1 MLRPGLRRGLLIG
14 AVFAVGAGGIVADG
28 AIQRSHAR
36 QEVVAWTAQQLT
48 PTVALARI
56 ERGAATR
63 PLTLP
68 ATIQPFYRASI
79 FARVNGYLDHWT
91 KDIGAPVKQ
100 GEVLATIDAPD
111 LDQQLVQA
119 RASLASAKANHGIAV
134 LTRDRNNQLV
144 KQQYVAQQLADTST
158 ADASAKKSIMDAG
171 AANVRQLQAL
181 ESYKQLTAPFDGI
194 VTARNTDIGALIG
207 SGNAGAPLFEVSDL
221 HRVRIYVRV
230 PQALTAYVHP
240 GQKATFDMPQYPD
253 RPFEATVVTMSNA
266 LDQGSRS
273 MLVEL
278 QADNTEGKFYAGA
291 YCQVHLELPRDPN
304 MVRLPATALILA
316 DHGAQVAL
324 LGADGKVRLKTVTLG
339 RDFGDSVEVAAG
351 LAPTDRVIDS
361 PPETLQ
367 DGALV
372 RLAADKSTESG
383 QTGSS
388 PSLAKP
394 ARRG

>member
-1 MLRPGLRRGLLIG
+1 MPRPGLRRGLLIG
-14 AVFAVGAGGIVADG
+14 AVFVVGAGGIVADG
-28 AIQRSHAR
+28 AVQRSNAR

-79 FARVNGYLDHWT
+79 YARVNGYLDHWT

-100 GEVLATIDAPD
+100 GDVLATIDAPD
-111 LDQQLVQA
+111 LDQQLAQA
-119 RASLASAKANHGIAV
+119 RASLASATANHGIAV

-158 ADASAKKSIMDAG
+158 ADASSKKSIMDAG
-171 AANVRQLQAL
+171 AANVRQLEAL

-194 VTARNTDIGALIG
+194 VTARNTDIGALISPG
-207 SGNAGAPLFEVSDL
+207 SAGAPLFEVSDL

-230 PQALTAYVHP
+230 PQALIAYVHP

-291 YCQVHLELPRDPN
+291 YCQVHLELPRDPA
-304 MVRLPATALILA
+304 MVRLPSTALILA
-316 DHGAQVAL
+316 DRGAQVAL
-324 LGADGKVRLKTVTLG
+324 LGADGKVTLKAVTLG

-351 LAPTDRVIDS
+351 LSPADRVIDS

-372 RLAADKSTESG
+372 TLAKDSG

-388 PSLAKP
+388 PPPAKP
-394 ARRG
+394 PRRG

>member
-111 LDQQLVQA
+111 LDQQLAQA
-119 RASLASAKANHGIAV
+119 RASLASAAANHGIAV

-158 ADASAKKSIMDAG
+158 ADASAKQSIMDAG
-171 AANVRQLQAL
+171 AANVRQLEAL

-230 PQALTAYVHP
+230 PQALIAYVHP

-278 QADNTEGKFYAGA
+278 QADNTEGKFYAG
-291 YCQVHLELPRDPN
+291 
-304 MVRLPATALILA
+304 
-316 DHGAQVAL
+316 
-324 LGADGKVRLKTVTLG
+324 
-339 RDFGDSVEVAAG
+339 
-351 LAPTDRVIDS
+351 
-361 PPETLQ
+361 
-367 DGALV
+367 
-372 RLAADKSTESG
+372 
-383 QTGSS
+383 
-388 PSLAKP
+388 
-394 ARRG
+394 

>member
-1 MLRPGLRRGLLIG
+1 MLRPGLRRSLLIG
-14 AVFAVGAGGIVADG
+14 AVFVVGAGGIVVDG
-28 AIQRSHAR
+28 VVQRSHAR
-36 QEVVAWTAQQLT
+36 QEVAAWTTQQLA

-56 ERGAATR
+56 ERGATTR

-79 FARVNGYLDHWT
+79 YARVNGYLDHWT

-100 GEVLATIDAPD
+100 GDVLATIDAPD
-111 LDQQLVQA
+111 LDQQLAQA
-119 RASLASAKANHGIAV
+119 RASLASAKANSEIAV

-144 KQQYVAQQLADTST
+144 RQQYVAQQTADTSV
-158 ADASAKKSIMDAG
+158 ADASAKKAMMDAG
-171 AANVRQLQAL
+171 AANVRQLEAL

-253 RPFEATVVTMSNA
+253 KAFEATVVTMSNA
-266 LDQGSRS
+266 LDTASRS

-278 QADNTEGKFYAGA
+278 QTDNTEGKFAAGA
-291 YCQVHLELPRDPN
+291 YCQVHFELPADPN
-304 MVRLPATALILA
+304 MIRLPATALILG
-316 DHGAQVAL
+316 DHGTQVAL
-324 LGADGKVRLKTVTLG
+324 LGSDGKAVLRSVTLG
-339 RDFGDSVEVAAG
+339 RDFGDSVEVVAG
-351 LAPTDRVIDS
+351 LSPTDKVIDS
-361 PPETLQ
+361 PPETVQ
-367 DGALV
+367 AGTPV
-372 RLAADKSTESG
+372 RLASKG
-383 QTGSS
+383 
-388 PSLAKP
+388 
-394 ARRG
+394 

>member
-14 AVFAVGAGGIVADG
+14 AVFFISAGGIVADG
-28 AIQRSHAR
+28 LVRRSHAR
-36 QEVVAWTAQQLT
+36 QEVASWTAEQLV

-79 FARVNGYLDHWT
+79 FARVNGYVDHWT

-119 RASLASAKANHGIAV
+119 RASLASAKANSEIAV

-144 KQQYVAQQLADTST
+144 KQQYVAQQTADTST
-158 ADASAKKSIMDAG
+158 ADASAKRSLMDAG
-171 AANVRQLQAL
+171 AANVRQLEVL
-181 ESYKQLTAPFDGI
+181 ESYKKLTAPFDGI
-194 VTARNTDIGALIG
+194 VTARNTDIGALISPG
-207 SGNAGAPLFEVSDL
+207 TAGAPLFEVSDL

-230 PQALTAYVHP
+230 PQALTVYVRP

-266 LDQGSRS
+266 LDAGSRS

-278 QADNTEGKFYAGA
+278 QADNAEGKFYAGA
-291 YCQVHLELPRDPN
+291 YCQVHFELPRDPD

-316 DHGAQVAL
+316 DKGAQVAL
-324 LGADGKVRLKTVTLG
+324 VGADGKVKLKAVTLG

-367 DGALV
+367 DGASV
-372 RLAADKSTESG
+372 T
-383 QTGSS
+383 
-388 PSLAKP
+388 LAK
-394 ARRG
+394 GG

>member
-14 AVFAVGAGGIVADG
+14 AVFVIGAGGIVADG
-28 AIQRSHAR
+28 VIQRSHAR
-36 QEVVAWTAQQLT
+36 QEVAAWTAQQLV
-48 PTVALARI
+48 PTVALAQI

-79 FARVNGYLDHWT
+79 YARVNGYLDHWT

-119 RASLASAKANHGIAV
+119 RASLASAKANSEIAV

-144 KQQYVAQQLADTST
+144 KQQYVAQQTADTST
-158 ADASAKKSIMDAG
+158 ADASAKKSLMDAG
-171 AANVRQLQAL
+171 AANVRQLEVL

-194 VTARNTDIGALIG
+194 VTARNTDIGALISPG
-207 SGNAGAPLFEVSDL
+207 TAGAPLFEVSDL

-230 PQALTAYVHP
+230 PQALTAYVRK

-253 RPFEATVVTMSNA
+253 HPFEATVVTMSNA
-266 LDQGSRS
+266 LDASSRS

-291 YCQVHLELPRDPN
+291 YCQVHFELPRDPT

-316 DHGAQVAL
+316 DQGAQVAL
-324 LGADGKVRLKTVTLG
+324 VGADGKVALKAVTLG
-339 RDFGDSVEVAAG
+339 RDFGDSVEVLAG
-351 LAPTDRVIDS
+351 VSPTDRVIDS

-367 DGALV
+367 AGAPV
-372 RLAADKSTESG
+372 RLASKG
-383 QTGSS
+383 
-388 PSLAKP
+388 
-394 ARRG
+394 

>member
-1 MLRPGLRRGLLIG
+1 MSRPGLRRGLLVG
-14 AVFAVGAGGIVADG
+14 AVFVAGAGGIVIDG
-28 AIQRSHAR
+28 IVQRSHAR
-36 QEVVAWTAQQLT
+36 QEVASWTAEQMV

-79 FARVNGYLDHWT
+79 FARVNGYLDHWN
-91 KDIGAPVKQ
+91 KDIGAHVGQ

-111 LDQQLVQA
+111 LDQQLAQA
-119 RASLASAKANHGIAV
+119 RASLASDKANYELSV

-144 KQQYVAQQLADTST
+144 KQQYVAQQMADTSV
-158 ADASAKKSIMDAG
+158 ADASAKKAIMDAG
-171 AANVRQLQAL
+171 AANVRQLEVL
-181 ESYKQLTAPFDGI
+181 ETYKKLTAPFDGT
-194 VTARNTDIGALIG
+194 VTARNTDIGALIS

-230 PQALTAYVHP
+230 PQALTGYVRT
-240 GQKATFDMPQYPD
+240 GQKATFDMPQYPNQS
-253 RPFEATVVTMSNA
+253 FEATVVTLSNA

-278 QADNTEGKFYAGA
+278 QADNAEGKFSAGA
-291 YCQVHLELPRDPN
+291 YCEVHFELPRDPG

-316 DHGAQVAL
+316 NQGAQVAL
-324 LGADGKVRLKTVTLG
+324 VGADGKVALKPVTLG
-339 RDFGDSVEVAAG
+339 RDFGDSVEVVAG
-351 LAPTDRVIDS
+351 VSPADRVIDS

-367 DGALV
+367 AGTLV
-372 RLAADKSTESG
+372 RL
-383 QTGSS
+383 GS
-388 PSLAKP
+388 K
-394 ARRG
+394 G